1 MVKIKELKE
10 RILAGGQISAAEAYE
25 LGDAAMSNLEELLE
39 ASAEITERFGSRH
52 FDSCS
57 IINGRSGKCSENC
70 KWCAQSAHYPTS
82 ADVYPL
88 VSRETY
94 MKGAEL
100 NNEHGIGR
108 YSMVTSGKAMSG
120 KELDRACSYFR
131 EAKESIDISLCA
143 SLGLLGREEL
153 QELYDSGV
161 HRYHCNLET
170 APSYFGELCST
181 HTMEDKIR
189 TIRMAREI
197 GFEICSGGIIGMG
210 ETIRQRVE
218 LALTLRDIQPVS
230 IPVNILCPIQGTPL
244 ENMPPLSEDE
254 IIATVALFRFIN
266 PAAVLR
272 FAGGRMA
279 LSHEGQLRAIKA
291 GINGAIMGDLLTT
304 LGAIVNEDKELV
316 KEAGYQF

>member
-1 MVKIKELKE
+1 MTDIKIIKE
-10 RILAGGQISAAEAYE
+10 RILAGGRITDAEAYE
-25 LGDAAMSNLEELLE
+25 LSDMAMMNLDELLA
-39 ASAEITERFGSRH
+39 ASAEITSRFGSRQ

-70 KWCAQSAHYPTS
+70 KWCAQSAHYNTS

-94 MKGAEL
+94 IRGAKL
-100 NNEHGIGR
+100 NEEHGIGR
-108 YSMVTSGKAMSG
+108 YSMVTSGKAMTG

-131 EAKESIDISLCA
+131 EVGESIDISLCA
-143 SLGLLGREEL
+143 SLGLLGRDEL

-181 HTMEDKIR
+181 HTMEDKLR

-210 ETIRQRVE
+210 ETLRQRVE
-218 LALTLRDIQPVS
+218 LALTLREIEPKS
-230 IPVNILCPIQGTPL
+230 IPVNILCPIPGTPL
-244 ENMPPLSEDE
+244 ENMAPLSEDE
-254 IIATVALFRFIN
+254 ILATIALFRFIH
-266 PAAVLR
+266 PDVVLR

-279 LSHEGQLRAIKA
+279 LSREGQLRAIKA

-304 LGAIVNEDKELV
+304 LGAVVNEDKVLV